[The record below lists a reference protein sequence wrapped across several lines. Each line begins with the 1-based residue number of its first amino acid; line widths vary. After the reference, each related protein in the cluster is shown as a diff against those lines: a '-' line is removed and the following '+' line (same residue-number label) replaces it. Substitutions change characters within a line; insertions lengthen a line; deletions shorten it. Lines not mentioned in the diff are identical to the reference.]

1 MASGSI
7 NLTSNQS
14 YVTGRID
21 WQSYA
26 NNAGNY
32 SDINVQVYVF
42 LNGWGI
48 QGTGAGQWKENG
60 NTVNTFSPYI
70 NIPYGGSGT
79 VQVFTKNG
87 IRVNHNDNG
96 DGSITLGCDM
106 QFSFAGITNLGG
118 SQTIYMDHI
127 DRYPYFTRL
136 EVEKITMNTA
146 TIRWQANDAIEETT
160 YNVNN
165 GSAITGQYPTFTIE
179 DLEPNTYYN
188 VKVNIK
194 RKSNGL
200 WTSQNISFTTLDYA
214 KILDITDMNIE
225 SSQTVTYKVN
235 PNIEGTVKFEAY
247 CTTTYGQEKI
257 FETDLLNNNNSFNFE
272 LTEDN
277 KNIVYFNTPLSNKSE
292 ITCELTTTTS
302 ENIYKDTKKINF
314 TFSNINPII
323 NDFDYEEKDTT
334 CFDLTGGTKFI
345 KDYSDIQVGFNENDY
360 EVQKFAPSGIIK
372 NYHLSKVRIE
382 CGNKYEEQPF
392 TGAMV
397 GNKFVYQVKDING
410 TTLTLKIY
418 DTRGNVGQLSKNIEL
433 IDYNEIKINEFTVE
447 RNNGVSTVVTLNLEG
462 TIDLVDFGEKT
473 NSLNKIEYRKRKINE
488 EYIDD
493 WTNIVASASTNTQTG
508 IYSIID
514 REISGFQLGQEYEIQ
529 IRVTDKLSEAISTVI
544 INTGEPLVCFNRTKK
559 LVGIGKIPD
568 RSLEEGSLDV
578 AGELEVYGNLN
589 VNGNFTIDNEN
600 YILKAYPVGSIYL
613 SINSTNP
620 SVYFG
625 GSWQQIARGRTL
637 VGVDTSDSDFNVAQK
652 TGGSKFLQKHTH
664 MTKTRANWSKVEAT
678 WDALARGPAESG
690 SIELK
695 REDYAVQEEGTGDSG
710 NLQPYFTCYIWK
722 RTA

>member
-70 NIPYGGSGT
+70 NIPYGGYGT

-87 IRVNHNDNG
+87 IKVNHNDNG

-106 QFSFAGITNLGG
+106 QFNFAGITNLGG

-136 EVEKITMNTA
+136 DVEKITMNTA

-200 WTSQNISFTTLDYA
+200 WASQNISFTTLDYA
-214 KILDITDMNIE
+214 KILEINDMDIE
-225 SSQTVTYKVN
+225 SSQTITYKVN

-323 NDFDYEEKDTT
+323 NDFDYEEKDVT
-334 CFDLTGGTKFI
+334 CFDLTGGIKFI
-345 KDYSDIQVGFNENDY
+345 KNYSDIEVGFTEDDY
-360 EVQKFAPSGIIK
+360 QVQKFSSGLIK

-397 GNKFVYQVKDING
+397 GNKFVYQVEDING

-418 DTRGNVGQLSKNIEL
+418 DTRGNMGQLSKTIEL
-433 IDYNEIKINEFTVE
+433 IDYNEIKINEFTAE

-473 NSLNKIEYRKRKINE
+473 NRLNKIEYRKRKINE

-493 WTNIVASASTNTQTG
+493 WTNIIAFASTNTQTG
-508 IYSIID
+508 IYSITD

-544 INTGEPLVCFNRTKK
+544 INTGEPLVCFNRTEKI
-559 LVGIGKIPD
+559 VGIGKIPD
-568 RSLEEGSLDV
+568 TSLNEGSVDV
-578 AGELEVYGNLN
+578 AGDIAIDGENFLKKVYP
-589 VNGNFTIDNEN
+589 I
-600 YILKAYPVGSIYL
+600 GSIYL

-625 GSWQQIARGRTL
+625 GSWQQIAQGRTL
-637 VGVDTSDSDFNVAQK
+637 VGVNTSDSDFNTAQK
-652 TGGSKFLQKHTH
+652 TGGEKTHKLTVNEIPAHTH
-664 MTKTRANWSKVEAT
+664 VVKYDVSPGSQRAYLQGTQSIFTGSAQT
-678 WDALARGPAESG
+678 TES
-690 SIELK
+690 
-695 REDYAVQEEGTGDSG
+695 TGG
-710 NLQPYFTCYIWK
+710 NQAHNNLQPYFTCYIWK

>member
-70 NIPYGGSGT
+70 NIPYGGYGT

-87 IRVNHNDNG
+87 IKVNHNDNG

-106 QFSFAGITNLGG
+106 QFTFAGITNLGG

-136 EVEKITMNTA
+136 DVEKITMNTA

-200 WTSQNISFTTLDYA
+200 WASQNISFTTLDYA
-214 KILDITDMNIE
+214 KILEINDMDIE
-225 SSQTVTYKVN
+225 SSQTITYKVN

-323 NDFDYEEKDTT
+323 NDFDYEEKDVT
-334 CFDLTGGTKFI
+334 CFDLTGGIKFI
-345 KDYSDIQVGFNENDY
+345 KNYSDIEVGFTEDDY
-360 EVQKFAPSGIIK
+360 QVQKFSSGLIK

-397 GNKFVYQVKDING
+397 GNKFVYQVEDING

-418 DTRGNVGQLSKNIEL
+418 DTRGNMGQLSKTIEL
-433 IDYNEIKINEFTVE
+433 IDYNEIKINEFTAE

-473 NSLNKIEYRKRKINE
+473 NRLNKIEYRKRKINE

-493 WTNIVASASTNTQTG
+493 WTNIIAFASTNTQTG
-508 IYSIID
+508 IYSITD

-544 INTGEPLVCFNRTKK
+544 INTGEPLVCFNRTEKI
-559 LVGIGKIPD
+559 VGIGKIPD
-568 RSLEEGSLDV
+568 TSLNEGSVDV
-578 AGELEVYGNLN
+578 AGDIAIDGENFLKKVYP
-589 VNGNFTIDNEN
+589 I
-600 YILKAYPVGSIYL
+600 GSIYL

-625 GSWQQIARGRTL
+625 GSWQQIAQGRTL
-637 VGVDTSDSDFNVAQK
+637 VGVNTSDSDFNTAQK
-652 TGGSKFLQKHTH
+652 TGGEKTHKLTVNEIPAHTH
-664 MTKTRANWSKVEAT
+664 VVKYDVSPGSQRAYLQGTQSIFTGSAQT
-678 WDALARGPAESG
+678 TES
-690 SIELK
+690 
-695 REDYAVQEEGTGDSG
+695 TGG
-710 NLQPYFTCYIWK
+710 NQAHNNLQPYFTCYIWK